1 MGVSSATL
9 APFWANDFSTANWA
23 DETWFWPARNK
34 DHSIRPAV
42 QRKNCRVGKE
52 TGPGELGMVC
62 TGIVCAQ
69 TLGWFPGS
77 LKWSINWNQLW
88 ENFGC
93 SFSLDV
99 HNLMLSAL
107 FAGCCAPRLLGRAAA
122 FPFDTLKAGVAGCCQ
137 IQSTTPLCP
146 GGCVQV
152 RLATNSVR
160 PLAMSRP
167 TFPGRWPFVYPS
179 LIHH

>member
-122 FPFDTLKAGVAGCCQ
+122 FPLWHIEGRGSRLLPDTKHDSVV
-137 IQSTTPLCP
+137 PWWVCP
-146 GGCVQV
+146 GEAC
-152 RLATNSVR
+152 NK
-160 PLAMSRP
+160 
-167 TFPGRWPFVYPS
+167 
-179 LIHH
+179 